1 MKYGSS
7 ESRPRKRPHSSAPI
21 TGSPAG
27 SGIRSSSRSSRRIV
41 AAGDAPAESRGALEQ
56 LRPLKWPIDLTYL
69 DESVLES
76 IGQLPAPARDSLL
89 QWLLS
94 VQVEIGRRDPL
105 EKADDATDRAV
116 EIGEARERTRVA
128 RELHDSLGG
137 DLAAAVA
144 LFKYFFESPSH
155 SKHSGEVVLHN
166 IFEILELT
174 LKNLRTML
182 RSMRSH
188 ELGAGGL
195 VGDLVD
201 IAEAYRRNHGMD
213 VHLETIGSEEELSQA
228 QQEVVFQVVREATS
242 NVRRHSGSS
251 GCLVKLNFAG
261 QPFVIEVTDNGGGI
275 TEPSPDG
282 FGLVGMRERAAGIGG
297 RLQVVSAP
305 GRGTTIF
312 LFGPQPTLGG

>member
-7 ESRPRKRPHSSAPI
+7 ESRPRKRPHSSAP
-21 TGSPAG
+21 TAGSPAG
-27 SGIRSSSRSSRRIV
+27 SGIRSSSRSSPRIV
-41 AAGDAPAESRGALEQ
+41 AVGDAPAESRAALER

-89 QWLLS
+89 HWLLS

-195 VGDLVD
+195 VGDLMD

-251 GCLVKLNFAG
+251 GCVLKLNFAG
-261 QPFVIEVTDNGGGI
+261 QPFVIEITDNGVGI
-275 TEPSPDG
+275 TDPSPDG